1 MYQGSSGTHYPRPIE
16 HLSGVGFLAKGSPK
30 LWFSK
35 VFFAFQSLL
44 SFGNIW
50 CGTGSLK
57 ITGAAAG
64 LARALASPQPSALL
78 QLKPAQQVCRA
89 AEVQQLFCQAL
100 QLR

>member
-1 MYQGSSGTHYPRPIE
+1 ME
-16 HLSGVGFLAKGSPK
+16 HLGGVDFRVKGSPK

-50 CGTGSLK
+50 CGSGGLK

-64 LARALASPQPSALL
+64 LARAKASPQPSALQL
-78 QLKPAQQVCRA
+78 QPVQQVCRA

>member
-1 MYQGSSGTHYPRPIE
+1 ME
-16 HLSGVGFLAKGSPK
+16 HLSGVVFRVKGSPK

-35 VFFAFQSLL
+35 VFFAFQNLL
-44 SFGNIW
+44 SFGIVW

-57 ITGAAAG
+57 ITAAAAR
-64 LARALASPQPSALL
+64 LARALASPQPSDLL
-78 QLKPAQQVCRA
+78 QLQPAQQVCRA

>member
-1 MYQGSSGTHYPRPIE
+1 ME
-16 HLSGVGFLAKGSPK
+16 HLGGVGFRVKGSPK

-50 CGTGSLK
+50 CGFGGLK
-57 ITGAAAG
+57 NTGAAAG

-78 QLKPAQQVCRA
+78 QLQPAQQVCRA
-89 AEVQQLFCQAL
+89 AEVQQLFCQGL
-100 QLR
+100 QLYQFQRLDGGPGGG